1 MLLEAVSP
9 TTTIEPFG
17 WITPALGKAIV
28 LGKTVWTTPPFPK
41 DGSRNEGLAAAGE
54 AIASAA
60 HAHAARAACFARP
73 IRMTGLLGR
82 GTRAASR
89 ARGAVS
95 SGSCRALC
103 GEVEGGRD
111 RRESKVRLTA
121 VRDDDLLAPPCTLH
135 VPAEAVPELVG
146 PDDGRR
152 GRTHSRRGTSGH
164 CGTILEPV
172 PHSGDG
178 GPAWGGS
185 GWQSPMNSAVRGC
198 PKWSDGAPALPR

>member
-60 HAHAARAACFARP
+60 HAHAAGAACFARP

-146 PDDGRR
+146 ADDGRVVR
-152 GRTHSRRGTSGH
+152 PVRRTRTSGH
-164 CGTILEPV
+164 YGTTLEPV
-172 PHSGDG
+172 PDSGDG
-178 GPAWGGS
+178 GPAWCGPGRES
-185 GWQSPMNSAVRGC
+185 RIGRAVRGR
-198 PKWSDGAPALPR
+198 PTSF